1 MITILFRK
9 FIKLIGPYPY
19 NPYLIFLFFAS
30 IFFSRYAPEV
40 ILVPVGLERLK
51 FAALL
56 LLASTIPGIL
66 FAVGAILLNRYRFWS
81 QKSTVLYI
89 FEVAFFQ
96 FLNLLS
102 LHPITDILSKHTGET
117 SIVLLPLNIKT
128 FSASLFLA
136 LISLALMHQAERRI
150 SDRLDQANKL
160 VNRLESER
168 EGLIQSDEKLRRQT
182 SQFLHD
188 RVQSELMVVGMKL
201 KSISGKSS
209 DEVNK
214 VIDRAIVRLEETR
227 ATDLRDL
234 IQVLTPNLDAGSLQS
249 ALEVLLEQYRSD
261 MDVSLH
267 IDVTTEELDAESL
280 LGIFRI
286 VEQSMLNAL
295 VHGPANRV
303 QISIT
308 TNAEGVTEVIVS
320 DNGPG
325 VAVESLTAGVGTAII
340 DSWVGILRGSKE
352 IDSAPGH
359 GYRLR
364 VTFPK

>member
-1 MITILFRK
+1 MKDSFHK
-9 FIKLIGPYPY
+9 FIKLVGPYPY
-19 NPYLIFLFFAS
+19 NPYLIFLFVAS
-30 IFFSRYAPEV
+30 IFFSRYAPTV
-40 ILVPVGLERLK
+40 ILVPAGLERLK
-51 FAALL
+51 VAALL
-56 LLASTIPGIL
+56 LLASAIPGLL
-66 FAVGAILLNRYRFWS
+66 FAVGAIFLNRYRFWS

-102 LHPITDILSKHTGET
+102 LGPITDILSEHTGET
-117 SIVLLPLNIKT
+117 STVLLPLNFKT
-128 FSASLFLA
+128 FTVSLFLA
-136 LISLALMHQAERRI
+136 LIALALMHQAERRI
-150 SDRLDQANKL
+150 FDRLDQADKL

-209 DEVNK
+209 DEVNE

-227 ATDLRDL
+227 ATDLKDL
-234 IQVLTPNLDAGSLQS
+234 IQVLTPNLEAGSLQS
-249 ALEVLLEQYRSD
+249 ALEVLLEQYRAD
-261 MDVSLH
+261 MDLSLH
-267 IDVTTEELDAESL
+267 IDVTSEELDAESL

-286 VEQSMLNAL
+286 VEQSILNSL
-295 VHGPANRV
+295 MHGPAKRV
-303 QISIT
+303 QISVST
-308 TNAEGVTEVIVS
+308 DFVGVTDIIVS
-320 DNGPG
+320 DDGPG
-325 VAVESLTAGVGTAII
+325 ISVNEISAGVGTAII
-340 DSWVGILRGSKE
+340 DSWVGILNGSKE

-359 GYRLR
+359 GYQLR

>member
-1 MITILFRK
+1 MKDSFHK
-9 FIKLIGPYPY
+9 FIKLVGPYPY
-19 NPYLIFLFFAS
+19 NPYLIFLFVAS
-30 IFFSRYAPEV
+30 IFFSRYAPTV
-40 ILVPVGLERLK
+40 ILVPAGLERLK
-51 FAALL
+51 VAALL
-56 LLASTIPGIL
+56 LLASAIPGLL
-66 FAVGAILLNRYRFWS
+66 FAVGAIFLNRYRFWS

-102 LHPITDILSKHTGET
+102 LGPITDILSEHTGET
-117 SIVLLPLNIKT
+117 STVLLPLNFKT
-128 FSASLFLA
+128 FTVSLFLA
-136 LISLALMHQAERRI
+136 LIALALMHQAERRI
-150 SDRLDQANKL
+150 FDRLDQANKL

-209 DEVNK
+209 DEVNE

-227 ATDLRDL
+227 ATDLKDL
-234 IQVLTPNLDAGSLQS
+234 IQVLTPNLEAGSLQS
-249 ALEVLLEQYRSD
+249 ALEVLLEQYRAD
-261 MDVSLH
+261 MDLSLH
-267 IDVTTEELDAESL
+267 IDVTSEELDAESL

-286 VEQSMLNAL
+286 VEQSILNSL
-295 VHGPANRV
+295 MHGPAKRV
-303 QISIT
+303 QISVST
-308 TNAEGVTEVIVS
+308 DFVGVTDIIVS
-320 DNGPG
+320 DDGPG
-325 VAVESLTAGVGTAII
+325 ISVNEISAGVGTAII
-340 DSWVGILRGSKE
+340 DSWVGILNGSKE

-359 GYRLR
+359 GYQLR